1 MDTETEVC
9 VSTGILLTGNHRF
22 WLLKHLKIE
31 ENMRYLLLLSFSLCA
46 YAVEITT
53 MITSD
58 QLKKTTIEMAR
69 SNGLITSVADEE
81 KLIEELAKNELSLGK
96 ITIPFAYVDE
106 KKQASA
112 LVEYIKTRIQWFNSE
127 GSILGVQFPLMIQPY
142 LSKNIDTL
150 TLAQL
155 VVLHRMLC
163 RCENELM
170 KALAEQRKNA
180 PDASDK

>member
-1 MDTETEVC
+1 
-9 VSTGILLTGNHRF
+9 
-22 WLLKHLKIE
+22 
-31 ENMRYLLLLSFSLCA
+31 MRYLLLLSLSLCA

-58 QLKKTTIEMAR
+58 ELKKAAIEMAR
-69 SNGLITSVADEE
+69 SNGLITSEAEE
-81 KLIEELAKNELSLGK
+81 QKFIEELAKRELSHGK
-96 ITIPFAYVDE
+96 ITVPFAYVDE

-127 GSILGVQFPLMIQPY
+127 GSIRGVQFPLMIQPY

-150 TLAQL
+150 TLPQL

-163 RCENELM
+163 MCENMLM
-170 KALAEQRKNA
+170 SALVEQSKNA
-180 PDASDK
+180 PDASGK

>member
-1 MDTETEVC
+1 
-9 VSTGILLTGNHRF
+9 
-22 WLLKHLKIE
+22 
-31 ENMRYLLLLSFSLCA
+31 MRYLLLLSLSLCA

-58 QLKKTTIEMAR
+58 ELKKAVIEMAR
-69 SNGLITSVADEE
+69 SNGLITSVADEKKFVE
-81 KLIEELAKNELSLGK
+81 EFAKGELAHGK

-127 GSILGVQFPLMIQPY
+127 GNAGIHFPLMIQPY

-150 TLAQL
+150 TLPQL

-163 RCENELM
+163 MCESMLM
-170 KALAEQRKNA
+170 SALVEQSKNA
-180 PDASDK
+180 PDASGK